1 MGRERNNRSLL
12 IGAFAPL
19 TRATHKHWAVLGAG
33 LIAVGGALGII
44 AENSSRA
51 MMTDDDPARFEFT
64 FPLQLPPHQQ
74 DATSGRSLA
83 DQWHTFTVQA
93 GDSLSTIF
101 SRAGLSQ
108 QQVQEVLTLGSAM
121 SGLKKLYP
129 GDQLKF
135 KVDPA
140 GTLQAL
146 VYELDVTKTLM
157 IERAA
162 GELKTNTI
170 EHPVETRTAH
180 ATGVIDSSLFAAGH
194 KAGMSDGMVLALANI
209 FGYDIDFALDLRE
222 GDRFAVVYEEQF
234 ANGEKYRD
242 GAILA
247 AEFVNGGKTYRAV
260 RYTSADGESHYYTP
274 DGRGLRKAFLRTP
287 VEFSRISSGFSLRR
301 YHPVLNRFRAHK
313 GVDYAAPTGT
323 PVRATADGRVNFR
336 GVKGGYGNVIEV
348 QHGRRYSTLYG
359 HLSRFASGLRQGD
372 RVRQGQVIGFVG
384 MTGLASGPHLHYE
397 FRVDNVHRDPLKVA
411 LPQAE
416 LDSRERAAFNDQ
428 VAPALAQLDTLTR
441 AQVATNAPR

>member
-1 MGRERNNRSLL
+1 MGRERYNRSVFV
-12 IGAFAPL
+12 GALAPL
-19 TRATHKHWAVLGAG
+19 TLASQKQWVSLGAG
-33 LIAVGGALGII
+33 LILIGGMLSIV
-44 AENSSRA
+44 AENSYRA
-51 MMTDDDPARFEFT
+51 TTAENAPRLEFT
-64 FPLQLPPHQQ
+64 LPLQLPPHVRDTGTRQ
-74 DATSGRSLA
+74 SLA
-83 DQWHTFTVQA
+83 DQWRTFTVQA
-93 GDSLSTIF
+93 GDNLSTIF

-108 QQVQEVLTLGSAM
+108 RQVHEVLTLGSAM

-157 IERAA
+157 IERDA
-162 GELKTNTI
+162 GELRTNTI
-170 EHPVETRTAH
+170 EHPVETRTSH
-180 ATGVIDSSLFAAGH
+180 ASGAIESSLFAAGH
-194 KAGMSDGMVLALANI
+194 KAGMSDTMVLALATI

-260 RYTSADGESHYYTP
+260 RFTSADGQSHYYTP
-274 DGRGLRKAFLRTP
+274 EGRGLRKAFLRTP

-323 PVRATADGRVNFR
+323 PVRATSEGRVTFR

-372 RVRQGQVIGFVG
+372 RVRQGQVIGYVG

-416 LDSRERAAFNDQ
+416 LDTRERAAFQEQ

-441 AQVATNAPR
+441 AQVAANASQ